1 MGSRLPMTAVTDRR
15 TVGVVAQPPPL
26 DRLPL
31 LYATV
36 LRLREA
42 GLGDDAIAAHLEMR
56 SEAVAPLV
64 RTARAKLDAV
74 TAEPTEPPG

>member
-1 MGSRLPMTAVTDRR
+1 M
-15 TVGVVAQPPPL
+15 AQPPPL

-36 LRLREA
+36 LRLRAA
-42 GLGDDAIAAHLEMR
+42 GLSDEAIAARLEMR
-56 SEAVAPLV
+56 PEAVAPLL

-74 TAEPTEPPG
+74 VAQPSDPLE

>member
-1 MGSRLPMTAVTDRR
+1 MGSRVPMTMGAERR
-15 TVGVVAQPPPL
+15 RVAVVAQPPPL

-31 LYATV
+31 LYGTV

-42 GLGDDAIAAHLEMR
+42 GLSDEAIAAHLEMR
-56 SEAVAPLV
+56 SDAVAPLV

-74 TAEPTEPPG
+74 AAQPSEPSE